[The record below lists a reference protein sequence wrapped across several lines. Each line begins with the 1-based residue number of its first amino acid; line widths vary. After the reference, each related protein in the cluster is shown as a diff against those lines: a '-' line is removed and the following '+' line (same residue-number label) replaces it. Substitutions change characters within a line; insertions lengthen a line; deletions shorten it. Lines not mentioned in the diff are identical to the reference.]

1 MKTQINRVA
10 ALLTAVITTLVF
22 ITSGFAGLNFI
33 SEISSVS
40 AEESIPDGYTPI
52 RTIEDLYGINND
64 LSGNYILMNDIDM
77 TEDTAPGGDWDINGT
92 GWEPIGSSADEY
104 SKAFNG
110 IFDGNGHAIIGM
122 NIHGNVQ
129 YGAIGLFGCC
139 GRAVIKN
146 LKIIDC
152 DIDVVSDTCIG
163 TIVGNIG
170 YIYSFGATNIYNCY
184 TSGNITSGNIKCV
197 YGDIY
202 GDAIGGIAGYVYD
215 NYTDYPS
222 TINNCY
228 SAVNISVTNND
239 TCIGGIVGKGYN
251 SGEAKISNCYNIGHI
266 TYEPSESSDV
276 KIYFG
281 AISGYGCDISY
292 CYYLNGTC
300 EGQQSVSGKCQAMSV
315 AQMKSQSAFTGWD
328 FENTWV
334 IDSTSSYKYP
344 QLRSCMQVPVT
355 EVTMVSVPEKV
366 VYNSGDP
373 IDLTDGKIYVNHE
386 DDSSGELD
394 IKEDML
400 SEYNMEQVGKQSIS
414 VNYIGKSAEFDITVN
429 PKAVSNLKISS
440 VTDDSASLSWDRV
453 SGATGYIIYK
463 YDFENQT
470 WNEYQRSTKNN
481 FTDSFEHLSTNFK
494 YAVSSYVNIDGVDYI
509 SEKVEILKPI
519 DFTLAQINIDDIIC
533 NGEKQ
538 IVSPE
543 VSYNGKILKEGVDY
557 DITDGDFEVSMPGQ
571 YKLTLT
577 GKGDYAGEQEV
588 EFNVVCNHVW
598 GENGSSNICTICGE
612 QRFVVGDA
620 NCDGEVTVADADYIL
635 EKCSQ
640 NKISELTET
649 ADYDGDG
656 YITPSDAYLIY
667 CEASGLTAQESTGEI
682 MLEFNLAMGYP
693 GELVPVSVWA
703 TKGDFYAYDITV
715 CIDPELEIIDVQT
728 ETPNAIPADEN
739 ITISSYING
748 NMITFAGYANSGKIG
763 DYSQIGTFYVRIPEY
778 AELGTTYQLW
788 FENEEIGG
796 YVGGSNDN
804 TENVLITSGII
815 EVTSKTILGDANGD
829 GHLRASDAAF
839 IAKALAEAS
848 INGKKIT
855 VEDYPAADFNQDGK
869 VTAAD
874 AAAIAKYLAEL
885 SIKK

>member
-1 MKTQINRVA
+1 MKTQIKRTA
-10 ALLTAVITTLVF
+10 ALLTAIITALVF
-22 ITSGFAGLNFI
+22 ITPGFAELNFI

-40 AEESIPDGYTPI
+40 AEENIPDGYTPI

-64 LSGNYILMNDIDM
+64 LSGKYILMNDINM

-92 GWEPIGSSADEY
+92 GWEPIGTSGNKSFE
-104 SKAFNG
+104 G
-110 IFDGNGHAIIGM
+110 IFNGNGHAIIGM
-122 NIHGNVQ
+122 NIHGELQ
-129 YGAIGLFGCC
+129 YNEVGLFSSNSGEIKKLRIIDVNINITASNNQMYIGAICGYNEYCYESGKIMCC
-139 GRAVIKN
+139 FADGEINVNPGNFSEDYRRIK
-146 LKIIDC
+146 
-152 DIDVVSDTCIG
+152 
-163 TIVGNIG
+163 
-170 YIYSFGATNIYNCY
+170 Y
-184 TSGNITSGNIKCV
+184 T
-197 YGDIY
+197 
-202 GDAIGGIAGYVYD
+202 
-215 NYTDYPS
+215 
-222 TINNCY
+222 
-228 SAVNISVTNND
+228 
-239 TCIGGIVGKGYN
+239 GGIVGYIQ
-251 SGEAKISNCYNIGHI
+251 SGTIENCYNSADIK
-266 TYEPSESSDV
+266 SDYQYV
-276 KIYFG
+276 FVG
-281 AISGYGCDISY
+281 GISGYNNYCNVEFCYNTGNITGQNISAIVY
-292 CYYLNGTC
+292 DGSKPTGCYYLTGTC
-300 EGQQSVSGKCQAMSV
+300 EGQESISGQCQAMSV

-355 EVTMVSVPEKV
+355 EVTLVSAPEKV
-366 VYNSGDP
+366 VYNSGDQ
-373 IDLTDGKIYVNHE
+373 IDLTGGKISVNHE

-400 SEYNMEQVGKQSIS
+400 GEYNMEQVGKQSIS
-414 VNYIGKSAEFDITVN
+414 VNYIGKSAGFDITVN

-453 SGATGYIIYK
+453 SGAAGYIIYK

-470 WNEYQRSTKNN
+470 WSEYQRVAKNN
-481 FTDSFEHLSTNFK
+481 FTDSSENLSTNFR
-494 YAVSSYVNIDGVDYI
+494 YAVAAYVNIDGEDYI

-543 VSYNGKILKEGVDY
+543 VSYNGKILKEGADY
-557 DITDGDFEVSMPGQ
+557 DITDGDFEVCMPGQ

-667 CEASGLTAQESTGEI
+667 CEAGGLTAQESTGEI

-715 CIDPELEIIDVQT
+715 CADPELEIIDVQT

-778 AELGTTYQLW
+778 AELGSAYQLW

-796 YVGGSNDN
+796 YAGGSNDN
-804 TENVLITSGII
+804 TDNLYIRNSTVQVGMYGDIT
-815 EVTSKTILGDANGD
+815 GDGEIDVFDAIQVAQYTVGKKSLTAQQLLAADMNGD
-829 GHLRASDAAF
+829 NAIDVFDAII
-839 IAKALAEAS
+839 IAKM
-848 INGKKIT
+848 T
-855 VEDYPAADFNQDGK
+855 VA
-869 VTAAD
+869 
-874 AAAIAKYLAEL
+874 
-885 SIKK
+885 